1 MSNNLI
7 TDKSVISLNELCQSC
22 GLGTKTI
29 ISYVEEGL
37 VDVGGDDTSR
47 WQFTQTHIVTIQ
59 KAHRLERDLRLNPA
73 GSVLVLELMAQI
85 DELKNQL
92 RRYQQSGEE

>member
-1 MSNNLI
+1 MSNNVI
-7 TDKSVISLNELCQSC
+7 TDKTVISLKELCQTC
-22 GLGTKTI
+22 GLGSQTI

-37 VDVGGDDTSR
+37 VDVGAGDSSR
-47 WQFTQTHIVTIQ
+47 WQFSETHVVTIQ

-85 DELKNQL
+85 DDLKNQL
-92 RRYQQSGEE
+92 RRFQQSGEE